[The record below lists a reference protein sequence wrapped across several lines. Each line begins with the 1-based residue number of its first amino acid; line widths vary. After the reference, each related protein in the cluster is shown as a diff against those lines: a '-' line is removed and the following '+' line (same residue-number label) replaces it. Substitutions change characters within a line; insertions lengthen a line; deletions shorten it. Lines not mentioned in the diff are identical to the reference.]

1 MKKKDIRHY
10 YKDRRCR
17 LSASQ
22 IEKMNDLM
30 LIQFQKLSLEIP
42 TLLLTYS
49 PIDKYKEFD
58 PQLITDYCYFK
69 NPDTKLLYPV
79 MDQVEG
85 KEQLIAVMVND
96 ETEFAPNSF
105 GIYEPVEGDDV
116 SPGSID
122 LVIVPLLGFDK
133 KGFRVGYGKGYYDRL
148 LQQCRPDCIKV
159 GFSYFEPV
167 DMIEDVGQHD
177 IALDYCITHET
188 IYSF

>member
-42 TLLLTYS
+42 ALLLTYA

-69 NPDTKLLYPV
+69 NPDIKLLYPV
-79 MDQVEG
+79 IDQVEG
-85 KEQLIAVMVND
+85 KDQMIAVLVND
-96 ETEFAPNSF
+96 ETEFIPNSF
-105 GIYEPVEGDDV
+105 GIYEPVAGDDV
-116 SPGSID
+116 SPDAID

-148 LQQCRPDCIKV
+148 LQHCRPDCIKV

-167 DMIEDVGQHD
+167 DMIEDIGQHD

>member
-69 NPDTKLLYPV
+69 NPNTKLLYPV

-85 KEQLIAVMVND
+85 KEQLIAVMVSD
-96 ETEFAPNSF
+96 ETEFAANSF

-148 LQQCRPDCIKV
+148 LQRCRPDCIKV

>member
-10 YKDRRCR
+10 YKDRRCQ
-17 LSASQ
+17 LTASQ

-42 TLLLTYS
+42 SLVMTYA
-49 PIDKYKEFD
+49 PLNKFKEFD

-79 MDQVEG
+79 MDIVDG
-85 KEQLIAVMVND
+85 KDQLIAIMVND
-96 ETEFAPNSF
+96 DTEFVQNSF
-105 GIYEPVEGDDV
+105 GIYEPEEGEDV
-116 SPGSID
+116 SPAAID

-133 KGFRVGYGKGYYDRL
+133 QGYRGGYGKGYYDRL
-148 LQQCRPDCIKV
+148 LQQCRPDCVKI

-167 DMIEDVGQHD
+167 EMIEDICEYD
-177 IALDYCITHET
+177 IPLNYCITHEV